1 MFVPTQKNV
10 TQMTPTEFEEYT
22 VAELNKQFE
31 VEGIS
36 NYSFKHN
43 VIKKA
48 YDGSYQIDGEIRF
61 TLMGV
66 DYDTLV
72 ECKHYRNPVERKEI
86 QVLYDKIRATGAQKG
101 IFVTTSSFQSGAIK
115 YAKEHGIALIS
126 IVDGKMCYHTRS
138 RDTTE
143 LLVFP
148 SLMNEKPYC
157 MAMQVYRNKGV
168 VGVYFLEN
176 SKALFEYIIK

>member
-48 YDGSYQIDGEIRF
+48 YDGSYQIDGEIKF

-72 ECKHYRNPVERKEI
+72 ECKHYCNPVERKEI
-86 QVLYDKIRATGAQKG
+86 QLLYDKIRATGAQKG

-126 IVDGKMCYHTRS
+126 IVGGKLTYHTRS
-138 RDTTE
+138 LDD
-143 LLVFP
+143 LDNINLPFGVKIQPF
-148 SLMNEKPYC
+148 C
-157 MAMQVYRNKGV
+157 MAMQIYNRHGSITVT
-168 VGVYFLEN
+168 FLN
-176 SKALFEYIIK
+176 NHKALFEYIIK